1 MNYIEPTNRN
11 QYTFASCLNDM
22 IEKDNPVRIID
33 ITVESIVESSRD
45 IFYKQKESEVGPPSY
60 RPTTMLKIYMY
71 GYFNSITS
79 SRKLEREA
87 GRNIELK
94 WLLGDLQPDH
104 WTISTYRKNNEEQIK
119 YVTKRFREFLIDKEY
134 AEVKTVSVDGSKVKA
149 NATKDMLT
157 NEKIIKRIEG
167 MEKQIEEYLKKLK
180 DNDSKEDIIEEYESK
195 GQNNINE
202 ALLEEVSKLRA
213 KIEELSKSKDDLDRS
228 GKKAIS
234 KTDPECNLMKSR
246 DGKIPAYNVQVAVE
260 EKNKFIIDSEVVTD
274 ENDYGMLEEM
284 VKSIKEETGE
294 YPEEI
299 LADAGYQNPD
309 IIETIEKI
317 ETEENISA
325 EINCYVPIA
334 RSQREKEEI
343 NFSYDVE
350 KDEYLCSEGKRLVLI
365 ARNKKKKNTR
375 ADVYQ
380 CKECSNCFIREKC
393 TKSKKGR
400 IYHRY
405 HNQEWRE
412 NFKEK
417 MKEQES
423 VKKIKSRKGMIEHVF
438 GSIKISM
445 GKIPLLLRGIRKVST
460 EINLHTTVYNLK
472 RLMNI
477 DTIDNIIENMKQY
490 IWKVA

>member
-1 MNYIEPTNRN
+1 
-11 QYTFASCLNDM
+11 
-22 IEKDNPVRIID
+22 
-33 ITVESIVESSRD
+33 
-45 IFYKQKESEVGPPSY
+45 
-60 RPTTMLKIYMY
+60 MY
-71 GYFNSITS
+71 GYFNGITS

-87 GRNIELK
+87 VRNIELK
-94 WLLGDLQPDH
+94 WLLEDLQPDH

-157 NEKIIKRIEG
+157 NEKIIKRIDG

-195 GQNNINE
+195 GESSINE
-202 ALLEEVSKLRA
+202 ALIEEVSNLRA
-213 KIEELSKSKDDLDRS
+213 KIEELSKIKDDIDRS

-234 KTDPECNLMKSR
+234 QTDPECNLMKSR

-260 EKNKFIIDSEVVTD
+260 KKNKFIIDSEVVTD
-274 ENDYGMLEEM
+274 ENDLCMLKEM
-284 VKSIKEETGE
+284 VESIKEETGE

-299 LADAGYQNPD
+299 LADTGYQNPD
-309 IIETIEKI
+309 MIESI
-317 ETEENISA
+317 ENI
-325 EINCYVPIA
+325 ENRNTGIKCYIPTA

-343 NFSYDVE
+343 KFTYDVE

-365 ARNKKKKNTR
+365 SRNKKKRNSI

-380 CKECSNCFIREKC
+380 CKECRNCLIREKC

-405 HNQEWRE
+405 HNQEWRD
-412 NFKEK
+412 NFKKK

-423 VKKIKSRKGMIEHVF
+423 VEKIKCRKGIIEHVF
-438 GSIKISM
+438 GNIKIAM

-472 RLMNI
+472 RLINI
-477 DTIDNIIENMKQY
+477 DNIDNIIENMKQY